1 MEIAA
6 QQFIEYLKCHKGSSE
21 NTLLSYSRD
30 LEAYCDYVRT
40 HKYATALSVDENGIR
55 SYVMYMHA
63 NGKSDSSIRRALVTV
78 RSFYT
83 YLIKC
88 GEMQFNPAKNISI
101 KAKNEATPDIL
112 TPKEIDLIL
121 SQPDTMTLKGCRD
134 RAILEVLYATGMK
147 ATEIISL
154 NLEDVSLVTHT
165 IHCGGEATGTKV
177 REVPLYPEAVKCL
190 KFYID
195 RARDALILNDA
206 LFVNLNGGRLT
217 RQGFW
222 KIVKQYADAAGI
234 EKEISPDTIR
244 RSFATQLLQNGAD
257 IKMVQKILGHTNI
270 ASTQNYLKLVK
281 NKYSDAYARFHPRAV

>member
-6 QQFIEYLKCHKGSSE
+6 QQFIEYMRCHKQSSE
-21 NTLLSYSRD
+21 NTLQSYSRD
-30 LEAYCDYVRT
+30 LEAFCVYART
-40 HKYATALSVDENGIR
+40 HKYLSLLNVDENGVR
-55 SYVMYMHA
+55 SYVMYMHTS
-63 NGKSDSSIRRALVTV
+63 GKSDSSIRRALVTI

-83 YLIKC
+83 YLVKC
-88 GEMQFNPAKNISI
+88 GEMEHNPAKSISI
-101 KAKNEATPDIL
+101 KSKNEISQDVL

-121 SQPDTMTLKGCRD
+121 SQPDIMTLKGCRD

-147 ATEIISL
+147 ASEIISL
-154 NLEDVSLVTHT
+154 NVTDLSLTTHT
-165 IHCGGEATGTKV
+165 IHCGGEGTGTKV

-190 KFYID
+190 KFYLD
-195 RARDALILNDA
+195 RAQDALILNDA

-234 EKEISPDTIR
+234 DKEISPDTIR

-257 IKMVQKILGHTNI
+257 LKMVQEILGHTNI